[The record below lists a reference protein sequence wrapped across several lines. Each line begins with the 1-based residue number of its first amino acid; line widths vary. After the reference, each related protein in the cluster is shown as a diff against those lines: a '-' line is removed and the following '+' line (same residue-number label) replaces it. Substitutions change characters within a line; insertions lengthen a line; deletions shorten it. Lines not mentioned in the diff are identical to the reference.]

1 MELREYSEE
10 LQEVSV
16 EQLQEH
22 SEELRPV
29 MAPQIRR

>member
-10 LQEVSV
+10 LQEVRV